1 MRQAAF
7 PKLLRLTDAQKAQIR
22 VLLLAKHAKADGSL
36 DAEDG
41 NHAVYHCE
49 MRDTLRAAGVD
60 VATANSY
67 DALFE
72 RPAVDFVIPLLNRGG
87 FQNSE
92 MLAPLLLE
100 RMAMPYLGA
109 RPMQR
114 GWSDDKH
121 LAKLAAQ
128 SAGVP
133 TARWACF
140 RLGQPI
146 PTALP
151 FDAARYIVK
160 PNASSASWGVSI
172 CEHPADALSHAR
184 SLLDQRYDAI
194 IEEWLPARD
203 VAVPV
208 IGGADGDPWRLTP
221 MAYAPE
227 AGVELRSYEEK
238 RGLVPTADDPLEP
251 IDDPQ
256 LLARLQDY
264 TSKLARDYWPFDY
277 GRFEFRHDPATGAL
291 AFMEVN
297 LSCNLWSR
305 KTISRAARL
314 QGIHHG
320 ELLEH
325 IVAHSMLRQ
334 GLIQPAVA
342 LHRAA

>member
-1 MRQAAF
+1 MKQSAF
-7 PKLLRLTDAQKAQIR
+7 PKLLRLTRTQKVQMR
-22 VLLLAKHAKADGSL
+22 VLLLAKHANADGRP
-36 DAEDG
+36 DAQDG

-49 MRDTLRAAGVD
+49 MRDTLRAAGVQ
-60 VATANSY
+60 VLTADTY

-72 RPAVDFVIPLLNRGG
+72 RPQVDFVIPLLNRGG

-100 RMAMPYLGA
+100 RMNMPYLGA

-121 LAKLAAQ
+121 LAKLSAQ
-128 SAGVP
+128 AAGVP
-133 TARWACF
+133 TARWDCF
-140 RLGQPI
+140 RVGQP
-146 PTALP
+146 LP
-151 FDAARYIVK
+151 VRLSFDAARYIVK

-172 CEHPADALSHAR
+172 CARGADALAHVR
-184 SLLDQRYDAI
+184 SLLDQRYDVI
-194 IEEWLPARD
+194 VEEWLPVRD

-208 IGGADGDPWRLTP
+208 IGGAGGEPWLLTP
-221 MAYAPE
+221 MAYAPV
-227 AGVELRSYEEK
+227 AGTELRSHEEK
-238 RGLVPTADDPLEP
+238 RGLVPTADDPLDP
-251 IDDPQ
+251 VDDPE
-256 LLARLQDY
+256 LLARLQGY
-264 TSKLARDYWPFDY
+264 TSQLARDYWPFDY

-314 QGIHHG
+314 HGIAHA
-320 ELLEH
+320 ELVEH
-325 IVAHSMLRQ
+325 IVAHSMQRQ
-334 GLIQPAVA
+334 GLISPVAV